1 MSPRRLYAPAVL
13 GLVLAGGGV
22 FATLTRTWGETVV
35 RAEGLPEDQIAVT
48 GAEAMPVISA
58 LGIVLLASGLAVLAG
73 SRRVRQVLGVL
84 VALVAAGCLV
94 WVVAG
99 SGDAVSSALT
109 TAVRESASFTGDN
122 APGDVTV
129 SPWSWATAAALAL
142 ALACG
147 VVTARFAGAWPTMS
161 SRYESPA
168 ARASTEDETD
178 MWKAFDD
185 GRDPTE

>member
-1 MSPRRLYAPAVL
+1 MNPRRLYAPVVL
-13 GLVLAGGGV
+13 GLVLAGAGV
-22 FATLTRTWGETVV
+22 FASLTRTWGETVV

-48 GAEAMPVISA
+48 GSEAMPVVSA

-99 SGDAVSSALT
+99 SGDAVSSAVLS
-109 TAVRESASFTGDN
+109 AVRESASFTGDN
-122 APGDVTV
+122 APGDVAV
-129 SPWSWATAAALAL
+129 SPWRWATAAALAL
-142 ALACG
+142 AFACG
-147 VVTARFAGAWPTMS
+147 VVTARFAGSWPTMS

-168 ARASTEDETD
+168 ARATTEDETD